1 MAMQFLPLSISLQG
15 RCMDI
20 LIAMTDVAIDEC
32 QLNMDNLGL
41 RTSMVFA
48 ACDCQALLDATGD
61 STSGDN

>member
-15 RCMDI
+15 CCMDI
-20 LIAMTDVAIDEC
+20 LTAVTDVEC

-41 RTSMVFA
+41 RTSRYSR
-48 ACDCQALLDATGD
+48 ACDCQALLDATRD

>member
-1 MAMQFLPLSISLQG
+1 MAMQFLPLGISLQG

-20 LIAMTDVAIDEC
+20 LTAMTDVAIDEC

-48 ACDCQALLDATGD
+48 GL
-61 STSGDN
+61 